1 MAIISKMLKGIFG
14 DKSSKDRK
22 LIWPIVEQINEFQNT
37 IIDKSDDDLKA
48 SYLHLR
54 SQLADLI
61 SLKKNIYKNYCT
73 VLFF

>member
-37 IIDKSDDDLKA
+37 IIDKSDDDILYREA
-48 SYLHLR
+48 
-54 SQLADLI
+54 
-61 SLKKNIYKNYCT
+61 YKNHPST
-73 VLFF
+73 IWVR